1 VAPLE
6 TMTPMFRHT
15 PLAAAL
21 LATLAAGGCAGFGAS
36 QPMPLPA
43 VPAQPVAAAPLPP
56 PPAALPPPVEEPP
69 PPITPVALP
78 AADAQLPIQRN
89 ELVGGWVIESGG
101 ERCQLFIN
109 LTGWTGGYRAS
120 TRGCTSEEL
129 KGVSAWDLAGK
140 EITLKDSA
148 TAPIATLVSV
158 ETGRFTGRLKTGAG
172 VTVYR

>member
-1 VAPLE
+1 MNRP
-6 TMTPMFRHT
+6 T

-21 LATLAAGGCAGFGAS
+21 LALLAAGGCSRFGANE
-36 QPMPLPA
+36 PMALPA
-43 VPAQPVAAAPLPP
+43 VPAAPVATAELPP
-56 PPAALPPPVEEPP
+56 PPVAMPPIEEPP
-69 PPITPVALP
+69 PPLITPVALP
-78 AADAQLPIQRN
+78 TAETQLPVQRN

-120 TRGCTSEEL
+120 TRGCTSEQL

-158 ETGRFTGRLKTGAG
+158 EPGRFTGRLSSGAG
-172 VTVYR
+172 VTVFR

>member
-1 VAPLE
+1 MNRP
-6 TMTPMFRHT
+6 T

-21 LATLAAGGCAGFGAS
+21 LALLAAGGCSRFGAS

-43 VPAQPVAAAPLPP
+43 VPAAPVAAVELPP
-56 PPAALPPPVEEPP
+56 PPVVAPPPVEEEPV
-69 PPITPVALP
+69 PITPVALP
-78 AADAQLPIQRN
+78 SAEAQRPVQRN

-101 ERCQLFIN
+101 ERCQLFVN

-158 ETGRFTGRLKTGAG
+158 EPGRFTGRLSTGAA

>member
-1 VAPLE
+1 
-6 TMTPMFRHT
+6 MTRPI
-15 PLAAAL
+15 PIAAAL
-21 LATLAAGGCAGFGAS
+21 LALLAAGGCSRFGAS

-43 VPAQPVAAAPLPP
+43 VPAQPVATTQLPP
-56 PPAALPPPVEEPP
+56 PPVETPPPVEEEPV
-69 PPITPVALP
+69 PITPVALP
-78 AADAQLPIQRN
+78 SADAQRPVQRS

-120 TRGCTSEEL
+120 TRGCTSEQL

-140 EITLKDSA
+140 EITLKDA
-148 TAPIATLVSV
+148 TTAPLATLVSV
-158 ETGRFTGRLKTGAG
+158 EPGRFTGRLSTGAG